1 MSVDQRSNSC
11 NGSKSGRVVHV
22 VRIRS
27 VRITELSVD
36 LVGRIKRGE
45 RVDSGGQ
52 YRRHTG
58 ESWTEKK
65 EWSR

>member
-52 YRRHTG
+52 
-58 ESWTEKK
+58 
-65 EWSR
+65 